1 MARSRKFTDKINNAH
16 FEQNIN
22 LTPQE
27 RQTLAEFP
35 GTGSYAR
42 TTLEDVINNFIVSH
56 IGQDKVLPKVP
67 RHEVAFWAQR
77 GLQEFNY
84 DILMSEKNI
93 EVELGPSL
101 SLPLPSDY
109 VNYVKVVWVD
119 AFGNDRTIHPDRRS
133 TPKQGL
139 LQDYKYNLIYDY
151 NSERTIAG
159 KSETTERFQNE
170 ELRNEAADRI
180 RQDSYGFLSD
190 DIYDYYYSGYFGRR
204 YGNDPQ
210 YEQYNGFFQLDT
222 AAGAIYFNSSFQ
234 EGDLIGLRYI
244 SDGIGEN
251 GDLTNVFVPKLAE
264 DALYAW
270 MLYHLSKVR
279 TTTAQLAPLYMKEMR
294 AKMRNAKIRLSQ
306 YKTEELAQVLR
317 GRAKWI
323 KH

>member
-119 AFGNDRTIHPDRRS
+119 AFGHDRTIHPDRRS

-139 LQDYKYNLIYDY
+139 LQDY
-151 NSERTIAG
+151 
-159 KSETTERFQNE
+159 
-170 ELRNEAADRI
+170 
-180 RQDSYGFLSD
+180 
-190 DIYDYYYSGYFGRR
+190 
-204 YGNDPQ
+204 
-210 YEQYNGFFQLDT
+210 
-222 AAGAIYFNSSFQ
+222 
-234 EGDLIGLRYI
+234 
-244 SDGIGEN
+244 
-251 GDLTNVFVPKLAE
+251 
-264 DALYAW
+264 
-270 MLYHLSKVR
+270 
-279 TTTAQLAPLYMKEMR
+279 
-294 AKMRNAKIRLSQ
+294 
-306 YKTEELAQVLR
+306 
-317 GRAKWI
+317 
-323 KH
+323 